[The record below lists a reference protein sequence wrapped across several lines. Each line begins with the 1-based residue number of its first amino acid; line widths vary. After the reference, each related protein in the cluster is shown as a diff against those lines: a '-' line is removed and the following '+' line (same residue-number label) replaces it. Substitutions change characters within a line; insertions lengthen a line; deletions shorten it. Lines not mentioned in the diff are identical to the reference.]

1 MLLVAAEAIRVEK
14 LQAKAM
20 KKTEKNVKNEKDSK
34 EIKIGKKDIKLEIN
48 DDATISDNV
57 RKDEQKSILNDKN
70 KLADDGTHDSTT
82 LHSITNNFNIISGK
96 NHRNSSI
103 SVGEDSPEELSNDLL
118 LSAVSS
124 HSSACPENMFPS
136 SSSSS
141 ASSIIDT
148 KNVPEK
154 RSSRIRVP
162 KKNQLEEYSSISHT
176 TEMTDSVE
184 EEENVIE
191 ISEKTEECSEL
202 IKKEKGKNGEGEA
215 EEMDVD
221 DDDDENI
228 LLTVPIPEELTPNP
242 NPISYLPCVVYS
254 LSAEEAYFSCCLD
267 QVCAYV
273 HEGKNP
279 IIACILIL
287 IFILIFIFNFYFIFI
302 FILY

>member
-34 EIKIGKKDIKLEIN
+34 EIKIGKKDIKLEVN

-57 RKDEQKSILNDKN
+57 RKEQKSIFNDKN

-82 LHSITNNFNIISGK
+82 VQCTPNNFNIISGK

-103 SVGEDSPEELSNDLL
+103 SVEEDSPEELSNGLL

-124 HSSACPENMFPS
+124 HSSACPENVFPS
-136 SSSSS
+136 SSSVSSSSS

-279 IIACILIL
+279 IIA
-287 IFILIFIFNFYFIFI
+287 
-302 FILY
+302 

>member
-82 LHSITNNFNIISGK
+82 VQCTPNNFNIISGK
-96 NHRNSSI
+96 NRRNSSI
-103 SVGEDSPEELSNDLL
+103 SVGEDSSEELSNDLL

-124 HSSACPENMFPS
+124 HSSACAENMFPSSSS

-202 IKKEKGKNGEGEA
+202 IKKEKGKNGQGEA

-279 IIACILIL
+279 IIA
-287 IFILIFIFNFYFIFI
+287 
-302 FILY
+302 

>member
-20 KKTEKNVKNEKDSK
+20 KKTEKNMKNEKDSK
-34 EIKIGKKDIKLEIN
+34 EIKIGKKDFKLEIN
-48 DDATISDNV
+48 DDATLSDNV

-70 KLADDGTHDSTT
+70 KLADDGTFHDSTT
-82 LHSITNNFNIISGK
+82 LHSITNNFNIMGGQ

-103 SVGEDSPEELSNDLL
+103 SVEEDSPEELSNGLL

-124 HSSACPENMFPS
+124 HSSACPENVFPS
-136 SSSSS
+136 SSSVSSSSS

-202 IKKEKGKNGEGEA
+202 IKKEKGKNGEGEGEA

-279 IIACILIL
+279 IIA
-287 IFILIFIFNFYFIFI
+287 
-302 FILY
+302 